1 MYYHSFTFVLQMNHF
16 VRPVI
21 YVLPIIHVCI
31 TTEYFCITGHLC
43 TTSLLRLYFILVI
56 LYYRTFIYL
65 YVQVKTIWEEQ
76 FYTNEQGPHGEHQ
89 ELRNV
94 MLHPVIEWRGL
105 SVHLP
110 ETVS

>member
-1 MYYHSFTFVLQMNHF
+1 MFNRATVTYCHTYTFHSGMTLKQT
-16 VRPVI
+16 VI
-21 YVLPIIHVCI
+21 RTRIHMC
-31 TTEYFCITGHLC
+31 G
-43 TTSLLRLYFILVI
+43 RRWR